1 MRPTLSGLLC
11 IVIVGLSA
19 VIGAMMPIS
28 ARPAAT
34 PPVVRLAA
42 AAQPDA
48 MLEPD
53 PTPALPPTPAPT
65 ETPGPTATLIPS
77 PAPTATFLPPTVVAA
92 GPQPTAA
99 SYPPPVAAA
108 PSPTLAA
115 DALRP
120 AAPDPQ
126 PTPAARAPSSGST
139 RRTSYRPPIPTAI
152 PGVSIAADIPY
163 VERKDCDQ
171 RQTSLDVYLPAG
183 GRGLPVL
190 IYVHGGGWSG
200 GDKGPVGAKAAYF
213 ATRRFVF
220 VSINYRLIPTA
231 WPTDQAADIAE
242 AVAWIRDNIAAYGGD
257 GVRLFMLG
265 HSAGAH
271 LTALVASDETY
282 LRRTG
287 LDLTALRGVILL
299 DSAAYDVEQLMR
311 SPEGQLDVFR
321 PVFQRDPAQWPQV
334 SPRAHVA
341 PGKNIPPHLLLLATA
356 SGQRRPAA
364 EGLARALRDAGV
376 YAHIADVSAFRDH
389 HSINEELGRPDD
401 AATTVVQT
409 FIERVLAGAP
419 AGLGS
424 AERLSPGP

>member
-1 MRPTLSGLLC
+1 MRPIVSGLLC
-11 IVIVGLSA
+11 VVIVGLSA
-19 VIGAMMPIS
+19 VLGAMMPIS
-28 ARPAAT
+28 ARPAVT
-34 PPVVRLAA
+34 PPAVRLAA
-42 AAQPDA
+42 AAEPDP
-48 MLEPD
+48 MVEPD
-53 PTPALPPTPAPT
+53 PTPHPSPTPT
-65 ETPGPTATLIPS
+65 ETLRPTATLVPS
-77 PAPTATFLPPTVVAA
+77 PTPAATSLPPTAVAPS
-92 GPQPTAA
+92 PQPTAA
-99 SYPPPVAAA
+99 SYLPAAA
-108 PSPTLAA
+108 P
-115 DALRP
+115 DAPPP
-120 AAPDPQ
+120 AVLGPL
-126 PTPAARAPSSGST
+126 PTPAARATSSGST
-139 RRTSYRPPIPTAI
+139 RRTGYRPPIPTAI

-163 VERKDCDQ
+163 VERKGCDQ

-183 GRGLPVL
+183 GRSLPVL

-220 VSINYRLIPTA
+220 VSINYRLIPAA
-231 WPTDQAADIAE
+231 WPTDQAADVAE
-242 AVAWIRDNIAAYGGD
+242 AIAWIRDNIAAYGGD

-321 PVFQRDPAQWPQV
+321 PVFQGDPAQWPRV

-376 YAHIADVSAFRDH
+376 YAHIADASAFRDH

-401 AATTVVQT
+401 MATGAVQT
-409 FIERVLAGAP
+409 FIERLLAGAP
-419 AGLGS
+419 AELGG